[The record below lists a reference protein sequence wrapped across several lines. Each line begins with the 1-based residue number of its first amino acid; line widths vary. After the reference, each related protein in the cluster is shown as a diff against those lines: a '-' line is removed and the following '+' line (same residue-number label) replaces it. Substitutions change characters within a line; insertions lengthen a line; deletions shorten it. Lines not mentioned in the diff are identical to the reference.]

1 MRSRYIPDMTAFS
14 LDVLRAD
21 PDFASLFGKRKD
33 EVKQNKA
40 NLLEAANQFQTKYA
54 SEIED
59 GTRKRQLLLEA
70 GKSKGLNEEETFRN
84 NQIFIPT
91 KTTPILN
98 MLYFLLREQGDL
110 SANVTVLRE
119 AQHLGLSHAALREE
133 LERLHG
139 SELHEVVAMAEAL
152 PNAKGFIYGKVGS
165 EGFNILKKLKT
176 LASSK
181 NEAEAFIAYRK
192 AREIC
197 ERIGVDFDKVPTN
210 N

>member
-1 MRSRYIPDMTAFS
+1 MSSFS

-40 NLLEAANQFQTKYA
+40 NLLEAASHFQSKYA

-59 GTRKRQLLLEA
+59 GTKTRQLLLEA
-70 GKSKGLNEEETFRN
+70 GKSKGLSEEETFRD

-91 KTTPILN
+91 MNTPILN
-98 MLYFLLREQGDL
+98 MLFFLLREQGDL

-119 AQHLGLSHAALREE
+119 AKYLGKDHEELREE
-133 LERLHG
+133 LDALHG

-165 EGFNILKKLKT
+165 EGFNVLKKLKT

-181 NEAEAFIAYRK
+181 NEAEAFVAYRK
-192 AREIC
+192 ARQIC
-197 ERIGVDFDKVPTN
+197 EKIGVDFDKVPIN

>member
-1 MRSRYIPDMTAFS
+1 MATFS
-14 LDVLRAD
+14 LDVLRSD

-40 NLLEAANQFQTKYA
+40 SLLEAATHFQSKYA
-54 SEIED
+54 SEIDD

-70 GKSKGLNEEETFRN
+70 GKSKGLSEEETFRD

-110 SANVTVLRE
+110 SANITVLRE
-119 AQHLGLSHAALREE
+119 AKHLGVDHAELREE
-133 LERLHG
+133 LEKLHG

-165 EGFNILKKLKT
+165 EGFNVLKKLKT
-176 LASSK
+176 MASSK
-181 NEAEAFIAYRK
+181 NEAEAFVAYRK

-197 ERIGVDFDKVPTN
+197 ERIGVDFDKIPVN